1 MVKRFGLG
9 RRLHRENILRLYK
22 KGEFQSD
29 KDPSK
34 LTTLFGARKKALS
47 IDAMQ
52 KIEKVLQMIKGTDCT
67 ACGAPDCRT
76 FAEDVVRGEA
86 ELNKCVYIVNK

>member
-1 MVKRFGLG
+1 MY
-9 RRLHRENILRLYK
+9 E
-22 KGEFQSD
+22 KGEFQTD

-47 IDAMQ
+47 IETMQ
-52 KIEKVLQMIKGTDCT
+52 KIEKVLQLIKGTDCT

-86 ELNKCVYIVNK
+86 KLNDCVNIVDK